1 MALLG
6 SFSVARRSS
15 MPRILAPVPLAR
27 RNLLADRRRLLRALA
42 GIAFAVLLMMVELG
56 FRTAFIGSML
66 LPIQQLDGDLM
77 LLSSTKYEFDRKA
90 PFPRRLFYEARAVPG
105 IASVRPLYL
114 ERKTAVWKNPQTL
127 ELFGIQVF
135 GFDPDQPVFLL
146 PEVAANLEA
155 LRQPDTVMID
165 RRARS
170 NMGYASAG
178 LRTELSRRNIQVV
191 GTFRLGPNFF
201 SDGTVIMS
209 DRNFF
214 KFFGNYSASPS
225 DLSDITDL
233 PDVEVGVI
241 KVSPGR
247 RIPDV
252 QRALRAALPASVTVL
267 TKAQLIDQERR
278 FHLQVSPV
286 GPIFDVGTL
295 VGFAVGMLI
304 CYQILFSELSDQLSQ
319 YATLKAMG
327 YHNSYLVK
335 VVLEQAVLY
344 ALLAYIVAWAACY
357 VIFRVVGELALIPLQ
372 MSIGLTVT
380 SVVLALTMCIVA
392 ALIAVR
398 RVLATDPAELF

>member
-1 MALLG
+1 
-6 SFSVARRSS
+6 

-214 KFFGNYSASPS
+214 KLFGVQSPNS
-225 DLSDITDL
+225 TEL
-233 PDVEVGVI
+233 PDVEIGVI
-241 KVSPGR
+241 KVSPGQR
-247 RIPDV
+247 TLDV
-252 QRALRAALPASVTVL
+252 QHALRAALPGSVMIL
-267 TKAQLIDQERR
+267 TKAELIDREAR
-278 FHLQVSPV
+278 FHMQVSPV
-286 GPIFDVGTL
+286 GPIFNVGTL
-295 VGFAVGMLI
+295 VGFAVGILI

-327 YHNSYLVK
+327 YYNTFVVK
-335 VVLEQAVLY
+335 VVLQQAVFY
-344 ALLAYIVAWAACY
+344 AVLAYIVAWTACY
-357 VIFRVVGELALIPLQ
+357 LIFRVVGEIALIPLH
-372 MSIGLTVT
+372 MSVGLTVT
-380 SVVLALTMCIVA
+380 SLVLALIMCVGA

-398 RVLATDPAELF
+398 RAIATDPAGLF